1 MFVAALGIEI
11 LCIFSAEVGENLGL
25 YVFGLT
31 LHGIVLSYIM
41 GYALAGFS
49 TFMAILG
56 RCDFDNK
63 STVNAANGCC
73 SFLAENANKGFGF
86 NLVATFLNFKKGI
99 AQFGNNLYNPQIRGI
114 FKSSMVIL
122 ITAES
127 ACILT
132 AETVDLLLYQHSL
145 FLAIPLSLIIGT
157 FTLTMVESVKKIKN
171 IRKRDT
177 DCQCNDANK
186 SSSSSSSFVP
196 LSGFKRK

>member
-11 LCIFSAEVGENLGL
+11 LCILSAEIGENLGL
-25 YVFGLT
+25 YVFGVT
-31 LHGIVLSYIM
+31 LHRIVLSYVI

-73 SFLAENANKGFGF
+73 SFLEDNANKGFIF

-99 AQFGNNLYNPQIRGI
+99 AQFINNLYNPQMKSI
-114 FKSSMVIL
+114 FKSSIVIL

-132 AETVDLLLYQHSL
+132 AETVDLLLYQYSL
-145 FLAIPLSLIIGT
+145 FLAMPLSLIIGT

-171 IRKRDT
+171 ISNRNI
-177 DCQCNDANK
+177 DCQCNDDNQSY
-186 SSSSSSSFVP
+186 SSSTFVP
-196 LSGFKRK
+196 LSDFKRKL

>member
-1 MFVAALGIEI
+1 
-11 LCIFSAEVGENLGL
+11 
-25 YVFGLT
+25 
-31 LHGIVLSYIM
+31 M

-73 SFLAENANKGFGF
+73 SFLEENANKGFVF

-99 AQFGNNLYNPQIRGI
+99 AQFRNNLYNPQMKSI
-114 FKSSMVIL
+114 FKSSIVIL

>member
-73 SFLAENANKGFGF
+73 SFLEENANKGFGF